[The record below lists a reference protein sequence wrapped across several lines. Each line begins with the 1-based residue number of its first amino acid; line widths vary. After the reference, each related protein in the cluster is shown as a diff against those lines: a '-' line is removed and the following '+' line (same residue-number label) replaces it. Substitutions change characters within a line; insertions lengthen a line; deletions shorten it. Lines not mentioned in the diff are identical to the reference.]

1 LLLCELR
8 DTKSALER
16 RDDTLTQSEAI
27 VQSLRQERDVL
38 KTSLLELEIA
48 NHEQQNTKKEDREKI
63 KIECAKL
70 TTEKETLEMTLDL
83 RDKELKA
90 KKEEYRKDLVRRQ
103 HQKLKK
109 SVFSYIGLFQSV
121 HEQRKLEL
129 EHDVESK
136 CSRIGAV
143 EAELLILKE
152 KFSESSHN
160 LTTAEADVA
169 NLENS
174 VQCLE
179 SFVKERDSQLSALKG
194 ELEEERKTCF
204 GSALALSELEDRF
217 AEATSD
223 NEKVVLEL
231 GEIAKRK
238 EELEATCGE
247 SEAVVQK
254 FKAKVGDLEERIKE
268 SEVTFDARVESSK
281 LVRDMKKKLLEAE
294 DDLADKKK
302 VRYEDTLEPSGFDF
316 FSLGRNP
323 KFEFPS
329 TSCIVTSHL

>member
-1 LLLCELR
+1 
-8 DTKSALER
+8 
-16 RDDTLTQSEAI
+16 
-27 VQSLRQERDVL
+27 
-38 KTSLLELEIA
+38 
-48 NHEQQNTKKEDREKI
+48 
-63 KIECAKL
+63 
-70 TTEKETLEMTLDL
+70 M
-83 RDKELKA
+83 
-90 KKEEYRKDLVRRQ
+90 
-103 HQKLKK
+103 
-109 SVFSYIGLFQSV
+109 
-121 HEQRKLEL
+121 

-302 VRYEDTLEPSGFDF
+302 VRYVDTLEPSGFDF

-323 KFEFPS
+323 KFEFP
-329 TSCIVTSHL
+329 